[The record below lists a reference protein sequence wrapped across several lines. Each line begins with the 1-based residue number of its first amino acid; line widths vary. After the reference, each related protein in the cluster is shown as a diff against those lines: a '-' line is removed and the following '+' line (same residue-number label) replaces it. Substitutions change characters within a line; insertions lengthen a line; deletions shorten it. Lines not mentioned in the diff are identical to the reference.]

1 MQPSTQHAPATPHTD
16 PFPDLTT
23 PQIEAILADVR
34 FSRDRGMQPEEVT
47 QRYAHLVTRAEE
59 WQQEQR
65 RHEMTVYPAV
75 PAVPAPYT
83 GPGVSPLQ
91 QVLLPD
97 GRVVT
102 GYAMTQ
108 AAPPAT
114 QPVVVERR
122 GGIDPGAQKLA
133 GAGVL
138 AVGVGYGGSLLFSAL
153 AAAESALGALAVCL
167 VIGWAMRGRGGG
179 GGGSV
184 RVDVR
189 VTQNPTITTTSR
201 IERK

>member
-1 MQPSTQHAPATPHTD
+1 MPFTPSTSAAQSAD
-16 PFPDLTT
+16 PFSDLTT
-23 PQIEAILADVR
+23 QQIEAILKDVA
-34 FSRDRGMQPEEVT
+34 FSRDTGAGPGYVT
-47 QRYAHLVTRAEE
+47 ERYAHLVQRAEE
-59 WQQEQR
+59 WQAAQAAAPV
-65 RHEMTVYPAV
+65 VYPAV
-75 PAVPAPYT
+75 PAAVPVPYV
-83 GPGVSPLQ
+83 GPGVAPLQ

-102 GYAMTQ
+102 GYAMAP
-108 AAPPAT
+108 AAPPSA

-167 VIGWAMRGRGGG
+167 VIGWAMRGRSGGG
-179 GGGSV
+179 GQVKVNVSV
-184 RVDVR
+184 VH
-189 VTQNPTITTTSR
+189 NPTITTTSQSR
-201 IERK
+201 AR

>member
-1 MQPSTQHAPATPHTD
+1 VTVSPFTPSTQSAIPTS
-16 PFPDLTT
+16 DLTSA
-23 PQIEAILADVR
+23 QIQQILDDVR
-34 FSRDRGMQPEEVT
+34 FSRDSGAGPGYFTERYPELIR
-47 QRYAHLVTRAEE
+47 QAQE
-59 WQQEQR
+59 WQAANP
-65 RHEMTVYPAV
+65 TVYPA
-75 PAVPAPYT
+75 PAPGAALAPYA
-83 GPGVSPLQ
+83 GPGVAPLQ

-133 GAGVL
+133 GAGVF

-189 VTQNPTITTTSR
+189 VTQNPTITATSR